1 MIERG
6 GGARKDL
13 RPSSRSYNTTSPN
26 TPDKEILMAKAPKAA
41 KADTNT
47 ETAATDGA
55 GAAAAPKA
63 PKAPKVER
71 EKQNGQTKPAPGTKT
86 GRLWQIIDDISAE
99 LKEPAP
105 RKTVLERAEK
115 EGFNLAMAAS
125 LYAHWRKFH
134 GLVGKAAPGKA
145 AATDT
150 PPAAPAD
157 GATPPAPPAPP
168 AEETGE

>member
-1 MIERG
+1 
-6 GGARKDL
+6 
-13 RPSSRSYNTTSPN
+13 
-26 TPDKEILMAKAPKAA
+26 MAKAPKAT
-41 KADTNT
+41 KADTTT
-47 ETAATDGA
+47 ETPAAE
-55 GAAAAPKA
+55 GAAAATTEAKA

-99 LKEPAP
+99 LGEPAP

-145 AATDT
+145 ADAA
-150 PPAAPAD
+150 PAAPAD
-157 GATPPAPPAPP
+157 GAAPAAPPAPPAPP
-168 AEETGE
+168 APAAPAEESGE